1 MRSFLMLLSL
11 LWLTGCQTSPVEQD
25 FDTSRSF
32 LAYTSW
38 SWAEPAVSFSPAD
51 DPRVESDLTRQRIMQ
66 AVADQ
71 LLQRGVLP
79 AAEGQ
84 PGSLRVRTHLIV
96 EPREEKVVISHGMA
110 VGGYWGGGWAG
121 GPVISETRSINS
133 REATLQIDL
142 IDAASDELVWRGSD
156 RMLLPERPASPQER
170 ERLLRTLVQR
180 ILSGYPPQ

>member
-1 MRSFLMLLSL
+1 MRSVLFISMAILLAL
-11 LWLTGCQTSPVEQD
+11 GTAAPAQTTGHG
-25 FDTSRSF
+25 R
-32 LAYTSW
+32 A
-38 SWAEPAVSFSPAD
+38 A
-51 DPRVESDLTRQRIMQ
+51 
-66 AVADQ
+66 
-71 LLQRGVLP
+71 P

-84 PGSLRVRTHLIV
+84 PGSLRVGSDLIV

-156 RMLLPERPASPQER
+156 RMLLPERSPSPQER
-170 ERLLRTLVQR
+170 ERMLRSLVQR